1 MIHRV
6 AMRST
11 PVLLLVSLVTLGA
24 CTGQTISLGR
34 GAGPG
39 EPPPTSTGEGPPSS
53 PTPLPGVSTANL
65 GPSGRGG
72 DAIALCKPGST
83 LGCYDGPLGTDLVGA
98 CSGGVKTCQPQGKDY
113 GLCEGQIRP
122 SVEVCG
128 SEGDENCDG
137 VVGCTGK
144 FLWSERF
151 GDDEP
156 QESRGVA
163 IDSAGNVFLTGAFEG
178 AFELGKTHLAAK
190 GTDVFLTKLDGN
202 GAALWSKRF
211 GDEADQAPAGIAV
224 DTHDKVVLAG
234 SFSGAIDFGGATMAS
249 TLGRDVFL
257 AKLGPNGEHLW
268 SKRFGDS
275 FDQECRAV
283 ATDRADN
290 IALTGTLY
298 GTIDFGGG
306 PLTDM
311 GHDVFVAKLG
321 PSGEHLW
328 SKRFGDS
335 QLQDG
340 YGVTFD
346 SQGNVIITGR
356 YAGSVDFGG
365 GPLVPGTMSSRLFV
379 AKLDA
384 ADGHHL
390 WSRSF
395 GEGPGPSIG
404 YAVATDGGDNVLV
417 TGAFSGT
424 IDFGAG
430 PVLAQ
435 GGSDLFVLK
444 LDGTSG
450 VHRWSRSFGDGAEQQ
465 GSALSVDAADNIVVT
480 GSFYGAIDFG
490 TGPLQSTGGSNAF
503 LLKLDAGGNTVWSKR
518 FGEHKSARGTA
529 SAVAQTGEV
538 VVTGSFDGDADF
550 GGGNLMSAGKADGF
564 LAKYRP

>member
-1 MIHRV
+1 
-6 AMRST
+6 MRST
-11 PVLLLVSLVTLGA
+11 PVLFLVSLSTLGA
-24 CTGQTISLGR
+24 CTGQTVSLGR
-34 GAGPG
+34 GSGG
-39 EPPPTSTGEGPPSS
+39 DEPSSTGGTGDGPPNAF
-53 PTPLPGVSTANL
+53 PTPLPGQSTANL
-65 GPSGRGG
+65 GPNGRGNEV
-72 DAIALCKPGST
+72 AYCKPGST
-83 LGCYDGPLGTDLVGA
+83 QGCYDGPTGTDLIGA
-98 CSGGVKTCQPQGKDY
+98 CSGGVKTCLPHGAEY
-113 GLCEGQIRP
+113 GLCQGQVRP

-128 SEGDENCDG
+128 SPLDENCDG
-137 VVGCTGK
+137 TIGCTGK

-151 GDDEP
+151 GDDEA

-163 IDSAGNVFLTGAFEG
+163 FDAAGYVFATGVFNG
-178 AFELGKTHLAAK
+178 AFELGKTHLTAK
-190 GTDVFLTKLDGN
+190 GTDVFLTKLDPN
-202 GAALWSKRF
+202 GAALWSKRY
-211 GDEADQAPAGIAV
+211 GDEADQAPAGVAI
-224 DTHDKVVLAG
+224 DTHDKIILAG
-234 SFSGAIDFGGATMAS
+234 SFAGVIDLGGAAMAS

-257 AKLGPNGEHLW
+257 AKLGPSGEHLW

-298 GTIDFGGG
+298 GTMDFGGG

-335 QLQDG
+335 HLQDG

-346 SQGNVIITGR
+346 SQGNVIVTGR

-395 GEGPGPSIG
+395 GEGPGPSVG
-404 YAVATDGGDNVLV
+404 YAVATDGEDNVVV
-417 TGAFSGT
+417 TGSFSGS
-424 IDFGAG
+424 IDFGEG
-430 PVLAQ
+430 PLVAQ
-435 GGSDLFVLK
+435 GGSDVFVVK
-444 LDGTSG
+444 LDRMSG
-450 VHRWSRSFGDGAEQQ
+450 AHRWSHSFGDSAEQQ
-465 GSALSVDAADNIVVT
+465 GAAVSVDAADNVIVT
-480 GSFYGAIDFG
+480 GSFHGAIDFG
-490 TGPLQSTGGSNAF
+490 EGPFQSLGGSNAF
-503 LLKLDAGGNTVWSKR
+503 LLKLDPAGATVWSKR
-518 FGEHKSARGTA
+518 FGEHKGARGTA

-550 GGGNLMSAGKADGF
+550 GGGSLTSAGQSDGF

>member
-11 PVLLLVSLVTLGA
+11 PVLSLVSLVTLGA

-39 EPPPTSTGEGPPSS
+39 DPPPTSTGEGPPSS
-53 PTPLPGVSTANL
+53 PTPLPGGSTANL

-98 CSGGVKTCQPQGKDY
+98 CSGGVKTCLPQGKDY

-122 SVEVCG
+122 SVEICG

-163 IDSAGNVFLTGAFEG
+163 IDSAGNVFLTGSFEG

-190 GTDVFLTKLDGN
+190 GTDVLLTKLDGD

-211 GDEADQAPAGIAV
+211 GDEADQAPSGIAV

-234 SFSGAIDFGGATMAS
+234 SFSGAIDFGGSMLAS

-257 AKLGPNGEHLW
+257 
-268 SKRFGDS
+268 
-275 FDQECRAV
+275 
-283 ATDRADN
+283 
-290 IALTGTLY
+290 
-298 GTIDFGGG
+298 
-306 PLTDM
+306 
-311 GHDVFVAKLG
+311 AKLG

-346 SQGNVIITGR
+346 SQGNVIVTGR

-365 GPLVPGTMSSRLFV
+365 GPLAPGTMSSRLFV

-404 YAVATDGGDNVLV
+404 YAVATDGEDNVLV
-417 TGAFSGT
+417 TGSFSGS

-430 PVLAQ
+430 PLLAQ

-444 LDGTSG
+444 LDGMSG

-465 GSALSVDAADNIVVT
+465 GSALSVDGADNVVVT

-550 GGGNLMSAGKADGF
+550 GGGNLISAGKADGF